1 MGSAAMPQTGKKPV
15 ARVALMELDEG
26 TESNLRDCFR
36 QFSIETVSVKDQPA
50 QRLQREKF
58 EAMVLRL
65 DSNAAGVL
73 EAARG
78 SRSNRRIVVYGIS
91 SDAREAL
98 RFSHYGVNAI
108 FQEPV
113 ERLAALKVVHATHLL
128 VLHELRCYVRVPL
141 VMEVQLQ
148 NGKSHLTVNSQE
160 ISGGGMS
167 LESDPTLPVNQTLK
181 IMFQLPKGARV
192 ELQGAVCW
200 ERPGEKLFGI
210 RFEPSD
216 GRDVVRQ
223 WIADYLEI
231 S

>member
-1 MGSAAMPQTGKKPV
+1 MGTAAMPQPGKKPV
-15 ARVALMELDEG
+15 ARVALMELDEA
-26 TESNLRDCFR
+26 TESALRECFR
-36 QFSIETVSVKDQPA
+36 QFGIETVSVKEQPA
-50 QRLQREKF
+50 HRLQREKF

-65 DSNAAGVL
+65 DANAAGIL

-91 SDAREAL
+91 GNARETL
-98 RFSHYGVNAI
+98 RFSAYGVNAI
-108 FQEPV
+108 FHEPV

-141 VMEVQLQ
+141 VMEVSLQ
-148 NGKSHLTVNSQE
+148 NGKSLLTVNSQE

-167 LESDPTLPVNQTLK
+167 LENEPTLPVNQTVK
-181 IMFQLPKGARV
+181 VSFQLPKSSRV
-192 ELQGAVCW
+192 ELQAAVCW
-200 ERPGEKLFGI
+200 ERPNEKLFGI
-210 RFEPSD
+210 RFEPSE

-223 WIADYLEI
+223 WIADYLDI